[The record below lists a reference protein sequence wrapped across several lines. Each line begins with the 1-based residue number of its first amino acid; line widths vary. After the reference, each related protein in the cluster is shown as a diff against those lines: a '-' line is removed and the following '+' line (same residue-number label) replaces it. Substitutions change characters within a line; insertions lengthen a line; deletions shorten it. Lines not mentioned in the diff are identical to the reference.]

1 ELYLSYSLS
10 LLSLPHHSLLSA
22 RRRLPPPPPP
32 PRLLLCLARRRL
44 SSLAWP
50 LEGLGHGGATARA
63 RWRYDEAAWPQGR
76 EMATGTPGQGPGG
89 RHGAALAGSRVC
101 ESDHPRGYQHQ
112 GARPPEPRRVP
123 GGATT
128 RGVEEVDGAAAA
140 AEPGLG
146 RDGHQYMACRFLPA
160 VAVSTARARQSV
172 SCSPSS

>member
-1 ELYLSYSLS
+1 M
-10 LLSLPHHSLLSA
+10 
-22 RRRLPPPPPP
+22 
-32 PRLLLCLARRRL
+32 LLCLARRRL

-128 RGVEEVDGAAAA
+128 RGVEEVDGAAA
-140 AEPGLG
+140 GVG
-146 RDGHQYMACRFLPA
+146 
-160 VAVSTARARQSV
+160 STARPRGGAVARAYSWDKGPQS
-172 SCSPSS
+172 PA